1 MVTKFYVFIIKID
14 SLWTIKQGENSL
26 MNRQR
31 QIMFEQIGAKVAY
44 YRRLTGFSQAELA
57 EKIHVNKS
65 VLSRIERGKYN
76 DNIPLILLLD
86 IADIMQVD
94 VATFITFNDFERRF
108 WDTERNK

>member
-1 MVTKFYVFIIKID
+1 
-14 SLWTIKQGENSL
+14 
-26 MNRQR
+26 
-31 QIMFEQIGAKVAY
+31 MFEQIGAKVAY

-94 VATFITFNDFERRF
+94 VATFITFNDLKEGFGIRKETNNSF
-108 WDTERNK
+108 CIFKAFLFISLKMICLK